1 MCCRG
6 GDCIHSSAFQRN
18 GRDYGGSK
26 VSAYLL
32 GFGEI
37 SKALLGVRGGF
48 VECEAQAG
56 SNKNG
61 SAAAGAFSKSGL
73 SIVPAMP

>member
-6 GDCIHSSAFQRN
+6 GDCIQSSAFQRN
-18 GRDYGGSK
+18 GRDYGGFK
-26 VSAYLL
+26 VSAYLP

-37 SKALLGVRGGF
+37 SKAMLGVRGGF
-48 VECEAQAG
+48 AECEAQVG
-56 SNKNG
+56 LNKNVSD
-61 SAAAGAFSKSGL
+61 SAGGFSKSGL